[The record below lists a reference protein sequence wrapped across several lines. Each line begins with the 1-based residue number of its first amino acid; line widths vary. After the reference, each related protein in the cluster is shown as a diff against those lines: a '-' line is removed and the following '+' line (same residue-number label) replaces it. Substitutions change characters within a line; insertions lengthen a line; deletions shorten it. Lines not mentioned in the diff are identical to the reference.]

1 MTNRHALAGLIVVIF
16 TVALIL
22 TGCGQDPKRDQPS
35 SGNAVPKH
43 GHVPPHGGTA
53 VELGEEEFHL
63 ELVLDRAAGR
73 LTAYV
78 FDGHLENFVR
88 VQARFFEIE
97 ANDGTGARILL
108 FTAVTNQSTGEKE
121 GDTSMFGVTAD
132 WLKSVVSFDGKL
144 RELDI
149 KGNRYAGVAFN
160 FPKGN
165 ETSGQK

>member
-1 MTNRHALAGLIVVIF
+1 MTSRHGLAGLIVIF
-16 TVALIL
+16 SVTLIL
-22 TGCGQDPKRDQPS
+22 VGCGQDPKREQPS
-35 SGNAVPKH
+35 SGKAVPKH
-43 GHVPPHGGTA
+43 EHVPPHGGTA

-88 VQARFFEIE
+88 VQAGSFEVE
-97 ANDGTGARILL
+97 ANDGTDARILL
-108 FTAVTNQSTGEKE
+108 FTAVANQSTGEKE
-121 GDTSMFGVTAD
+121 GDTSMFEATAD

-144 RELDI
+144 RDLDI
-149 KGNRYAGVAFN
+149 KGNRYAGIAFN

-165 ETSGQK
+165 EASGQK